1 MLASN
6 WPLVTA
12 AVHQLGAFVEET
24 SAHHMR
30 FRVDSVSID
39 LRGEP
44 DRNLDGGL
52 HALAELGAVA
62 QPLRESC
69 FTGLLSAN
77 LELFRTSRSTV
88 GMDETGRVIFATRL
102 PSPEGASYAE
112 FDHALQAFCTCVADM
127 RREFAAI
134 AGSA

>member
-1 MLASN
+1 MSESH

-12 AVHQLGAFVEET
+12 AVHQLGAFVEEA

-30 FRVDSVSID
+30 FRVDAVSID
-39 LRGEP
+39 LRPEP
-44 DRNLDGGL
+44 QLGPVDGL
-52 HALAELGAVA
+52 QALAELGEVA

-88 GMDETGRVIFATRL
+88 GIDEAGRVVFATRL

-112 FDHALQAFCTCVADM
+112 FDHALQAFCACVADM
-127 RREFAAI
+127 RREFVAL